1 MSDFVKFPRTPHLFV
16 LEGLDI
22 RDDKVL
28 PPAEA
33 APFFT
38 NPVIVE
44 EKVDG
49 ANVGI
54 SLDGS
59 GELRVQNRG
68 DFVTPDGHPQFRP
81 IWPWAYERMH
91 LFQEHLGTR
100 FILFG
105 EWCFVKHSILYDNL
119 PDWFLG
125 FDIYDRDEGCFLSTS
140 DRDAMFS
147 KLNVTPIECLSVGIH
162 SQSDIEK
169 ILEEKTSAYATSPI
183 EGVYIRLEVRGRLKS
198 RAKVVR
204 GDFIQSIGQHWS
216 KGAIQVNRRT
226 PVTVN
231 R

>member
-28 PPAEA
+28 PPHEA
-33 APFFT
+33 TPFFT
-38 NPVIVE
+38 SPVIIE

-54 SLDGS
+54 SLDRG

-68 DFVTPDGHPQFRP
+68 NYVTPDAHLQFRP
-81 IWPWAYERMH
+81 IWPWAYKRIH
-91 LFQEHLGTR
+91 LFQEHLSTR

-105 EWCFVKHSILYDNL
+105 EWCYVKHSILYDNL

-140 DRDAMFS
+140 VRDAMFS
-147 KLNVTPIECLSVGIH
+147 KLNVAPIECLSVGIH

-169 ILEEKTSAYATSPI
+169 ILEEKTSAYARSPI
-183 EGVYIRLEVRGRLKS
+183 EGVYIRLEEHGRLKS

-216 KGAIQVNRRT
+216 KNAIQVNRRAT
-226 PVTVN
+226 VTVN